1 MRDFIQ
7 ELKNFF
13 RKGDMVLLILCL
25 ATSAFGCLVI
35 SSTTNAE
42 KFGGSIRYI
51 VIQIG
56 ATVLGVMLFAIFSSI
71 DAEFFSEH
79 RLAFTIFNTFL
90 ILLLI
95 PFGTDNNTGN
105 YSWLKFPLIPF
116 YIQPA
121 EICKIFY
128 ILTMAS
134 VMASHQNHLSG
145 FRSIFH
151 MAFHL
156 ILIFGLNMVISRDL
170 GVSLIFA
177 FIFVG
182 MAFAGGV
189 SLMWFLAGGGLLAV
203 GFPIY
208 WTQFMTDK
216 QKDRILYL
224 FIPEKIDPK
233 GLGVGWHTAESL
245 KSLTGGGMTGQGLF
259 NGNRTQSGQLFAQ
272 HTDFV
277 FSSIGEEM
285 GFIGC
290 ALVLVL
296 LLAIVA
302 RCIWVGRQ
310 SNDTMRRL
318 ICYGAASSLIF
329 QMIINVGMCIGVM
342 PVIGITLPL
351 ISYGGSSIATIYMM
365 LGLVSGVHARPSPR
379 SHERY
384 IQPPRW

>member
-1 MRDFIQ
+1 MRDFMQ

-35 SSTTNAE
+35 SSTTNAA

-56 ATVLGVMLFAIFSSI
+56 ATVLGVMLYAIFSSI

-79 RLAFTIFNTFL
+79 RLAFTVFNIFL

-128 ILTMAS
+128 ILIMAS

-145 FRSIFH
+145 FRSIMH
-151 MAFHL
+151 MALHL
-156 ILIFGLNMVISRDL
+156 GLVFGVNVLISRDL
-170 GVSLIFA
+170 GVSLVFA

-182 MAFAGGV
+182 MAFAGGL
-189 SLMWFLAGGGLLAV
+189 SLVWFLAGGGFLAIAGPV
-203 GFPIY
+203 Y
-208 WTQFMTDK
+208 WTQFMTQK

-224 FIPEKIDPK
+224 FIPEQIDPK

-277 FSSIGEEM
+277 FSSIGEEL

-296 LLAIVA
+296 LLAIIA
-302 RCIWVGRQ
+302 RCIWVGHQ
-310 SNDTMRRL
+310 SSDMMRRL
-318 ICYGAASSLIF
+318 ICYGAASALIF
-329 QMIINVGMCIGVM
+329 QVIINVGMCIGVM